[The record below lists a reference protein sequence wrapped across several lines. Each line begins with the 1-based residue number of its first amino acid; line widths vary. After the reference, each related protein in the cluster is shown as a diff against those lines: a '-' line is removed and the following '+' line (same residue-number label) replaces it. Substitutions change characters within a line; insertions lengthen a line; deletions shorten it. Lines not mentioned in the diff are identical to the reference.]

1 MFVVRYMIVATA
13 LLAAT
18 VAWGL
23 AMGLGAWQIIGCAA
37 LALLALQLAVL
48 TLVVVLALRG
58 AGGIAAEGRAAKGAA
73 LRRMETAD
81 RRRPATHLVILPK

>member
-13 LLAAT
+13 VLAVT

-23 AMGLGAWQIIGCAA
+23 GTGLGAWQIIGFAG

-48 TLVVVLALRG
+48 GLVAVLALRG
-58 AGGIAAEGRAAKGAA
+58 AGGTPTGTAFRGMGA
-73 LRRMETAD
+73 AD
-81 RRRPATHLVILPK
+81 RRHPAPHLVILPK